1 MNSGEVA
8 PKPAVDD
15 EPKAMII
22 TGSPAASLLATCGS
36 EPIDFETPLGDR
48 QGTRAKMSPAD
59 FATSLA
65 LSIALV
71 GRPFCCAGLP

>member
-1 MNSGEVA
+1 
-8 PKPAVDD
+8 
-15 EPKAMII
+15 MIS
-22 TGSPAASLLATCGS
+22 TGSPATSFFATCGS
-36 EPIDFETPLGDR
+36 EPIALATPFGDW

-71 GRPFCCAGLP
+71 AALFCAGLP